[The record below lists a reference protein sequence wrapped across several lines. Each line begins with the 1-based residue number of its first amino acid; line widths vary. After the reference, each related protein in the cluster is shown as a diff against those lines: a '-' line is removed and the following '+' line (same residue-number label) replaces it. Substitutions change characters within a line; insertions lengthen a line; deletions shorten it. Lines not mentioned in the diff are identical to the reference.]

1 MYRGSLSTHL
11 RRTDQRNARSWVDF
25 NFDVCLPDANATFL
39 VLVSVFC
46 LQLERSWRV
55 CRRKQKVES
64 IYRST
69 SQCIEKKTK
78 KCQRCQN
85 SVPSLSMSS
94 SKKVEASSYVYLP
107 CFVDGLCLLEPLELL
122 EEKMKE
128 WQLLPA
134 CVSPWCQC
142 CLASLPSLGPL
153 SQLESWRNRIGGSS
167 AFKAPTGYQCTEE
180 KFKEWQQQ
188 HG

>member
-1 MYRGSLSTHL
+1 MYRGSFSSQL
-11 RRTDQRNARSWVDF
+11 RRTDQRNARAWADF

-39 VLVSVFC
+39 VLVCVFY
-46 LQLERSWRV
+46 LQLER
-55 CRRKQKVES
+55 RRKQKVES
-64 IYRST
+64 IYRSS
-69 SQCIEKKTK
+69 SQ
-78 KCQRCQN
+78 
-85 SVPSLSMSS
+85 SS
-94 SKKVEASSYVYLP
+94 
-107 CFVDGLCLLEPLELL
+107 GLCLLEPFELL

-167 AFKAPTGYQCTEE
+167 ALKHQLGTSALKRSSRSVSNSMGRLWCLSLWCQSMPTQPS
-180 KFKEWQQQ
+180 
-188 HG
+188 